1 MIQNL
6 ILTTLALLTLNT
18 KTIDQPKKI
27 KRAENNS
34 LTLTLNTFERNR
46 KDNDK
51 ISAIKENG
59 KTNNNYSEINYS
71 NYAVLTTNGPTNNS
85 QFRHLSIINFSYYAG
100 VLNNNTSLK
109 YKITELGPKDNP
121 ITSDYFEQM
130 TQTGGIEF
138 KAYLTDDV
146 GASNYLNE
154 MYAWQTDNLNDNWW
168 SANTFCNETTKIND
182 SDITYQIINEDPQTS
197 AEKLDE
203 AIYLNI
209 NLPVLNI
216 GSYYCFIKIILD
228 QRVYDDWLGPN
239 EPPTLNMFTER
250 VQNIYTINPNIS
262 VNYEVIPLGE
272 LMLTILSMPFNFLST
287 AFNITLFP
295 NTPYAIN
302 IANLAK
308 GIIAI
313 CAILFIVGLVMKG
326 LYAGGNNKKDKE

>member
-18 KTIDQPKKI
+18 KTTEQPKKI

-71 NYAVLTTNGPTNNS
+71 NYAVLTTNGDPSNS
-85 QFRHLSIINFSYYAG
+85 QFKHLSVVNFSYYAG
-100 VLNNNTSLK
+100 VLNNNTKLK

-121 ITSDYFEQM
+121 ITSDYFQAM
-130 TQTGGIEF
+130 IQSGGIQF
-138 KAYLTDDV
+138 SAYLTDDV

-154 MYAWQTDNLNDNWW
+154 MYAWQTDNVNYNWW
-168 SANTFCNETTKIND
+168 NAETFCNETTKIND
-182 SDITYQIINEDPQTS
+182 SEITYEVISEDPQTS
-197 AEKLDE
+197 GQKLDE
-203 AIYLNI
+203 GIYLNI

-216 GSYYCFIKIILD
+216 GSYYCFIKIILH
-228 QRVYDDWLGPN
+228 QEVYDTWLGPN
-239 EPPTLNMFTER
+239 MAPTLNMYTER

-287 AFNITLFP
+287 AFNITL
-295 NTPYAIN
+295 
-302 IANLAK
+302 
-308 GIIAI
+308 
-313 CAILFIVGLVMKG
+313 
-326 LYAGGNNKKDKE
+326 